1 MTNGIRP
8 VPRTFW
14 GRGSNWYK
22 KCFGTK
28 YKKLENI
35 SFCTKTHNQNNLE
48 FLYQPEPFVLVHF
61 FRKSVKILSRG
72 KRTVQKGKVD
82 GLSESERPKVLKWTV
97 QVVKVDDSS
106 HESGRQ
112 KGWKWMFMGM

>member
-1 MTNGIRP
+1 ML
-8 VPRTFW
+8 
-14 GRGSNWYK
+14 WYK
-22 KCFGTK
+22 IQKIRK
-28 YKKLENI
+28 YIVLY
-35 SFCTKTHNQNNLE
+35 KTPNQNNLV
-48 FLYQPEPFVLVHF
+48 FLYQLEPFVLVHF

-106 HESGRQ
+106 HESGRS
-112 KGWKWMFMGM
+112 KG